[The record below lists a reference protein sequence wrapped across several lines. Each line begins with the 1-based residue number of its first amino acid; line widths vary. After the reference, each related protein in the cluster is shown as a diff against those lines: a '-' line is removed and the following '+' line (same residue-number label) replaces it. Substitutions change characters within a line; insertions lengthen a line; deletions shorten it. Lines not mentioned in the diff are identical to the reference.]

1 MVEQL
6 LHLFAAS
13 LLQPHKL
20 VECRWFLAEDED
32 EDEEGELNQTIY
44 LILDIF
50 PGVHI
55 KKTIQSLTYL
65 SPNTDFLKID

>member
-20 VECRWFLAEDED
+20 VDECRWFFAEDK
-32 EDEEGELNQTIY
+32 EGELNQTIY
-44 LILDIF
+44 FILDIF

-65 SPNTDFLKID
+65 SPNTDSLKID